1 MYLNVGMLHLLLFH
15 IIFGLSDAEQF
26 FGRLRDLRF
35 PSPVKFICLVES
47 LQMLIWLDIRLSGYP
62 ATEKTEW
69 RISDLALIF
78 FTSEY
83 CFGSFKLSILLFILF
98 FIIDSTIQNVFRTRF
113 WNFYKKI
120 LLPIKRVSGQTFSSD
135 QQDIKRVPVYKCKR
149 AFCCYICC
157 FVKKHV
163 EYLHEV
169 VSFFIRFH
177 HFL

>member
-98 FIIDSTIQNVFRTRF
+98 FIIDSTI
-113 WNFYKKI
+113 KK
-120 LLPIKRVSGQTFSSD
+120 
-135 QQDIKRVPVYKCKR
+135 
-149 AFCCYICC
+149 C
-157 FVKKHV
+157 FPH
-163 EYLHEV
+163 
-169 VSFFIRFH
+169 
-177 HFL
+177 